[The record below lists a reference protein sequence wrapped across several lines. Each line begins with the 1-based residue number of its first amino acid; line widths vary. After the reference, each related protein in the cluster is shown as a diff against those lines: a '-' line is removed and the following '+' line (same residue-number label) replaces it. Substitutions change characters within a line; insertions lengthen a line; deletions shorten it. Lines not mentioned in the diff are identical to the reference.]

1 MGIALGLT
9 AALCWGLSDCCATI
23 ASRRG
28 NAFQTVL
35 AFHLLSTAV
44 LAIAVAA
51 TGGFS
56 DLRLEILLVFLGN
69 GLLGAGAYLFFYRAL
84 AVGPISIV
92 SPIVSGYAA
101 VTVILAVFVL
111 GEQLGAGELVA
122 VVVTFGGVVLASTDV
137 TQLHRI
143 ERRELAGIGLAV
155 LAMTWIGVFLFW
167 IAYYTE
173 ELGWLMPI
181 FLGRVFTTFFLLAA
195 ATRVGLGEL
204 FPRNRLLA
212 GLVAAIAV
220 LDTVGY
226 VAFNVGVQHADTS
239 LVATAAAPYA
249 IVPIVAGVVFLHE
262 RPAPTQWL
270 GVAAVIGGVVLLGLF
285 S

>member
-1 MGIALGLT
+1 MGIALGLA

-35 AFHLLSTAV
+35 AFHLLSTGV

-51 TGGFS
+51 TGGFA
-56 DLRLEILLVFLGN
+56 DLRVEHALVFLGN

-101 VTVILAVFVL
+101 VTVILAVLVL
-111 GEQLGAGELVA
+111 GERLNAGEITA
-122 VVVTFGGVVLASTDV
+122 VVVAFIGVALASTDV

-155 LAMTWIGVFLFW
+155 LAMVWIGVFLFW
-167 IAYYTE
+167 VSYYTD
-173 ELGWLMPI
+173 ELGWLTPI
-181 FLGRVFTTFFLLAA
+181 FLGRVFTTVFLLAA
-195 ATRVGLGEL
+195 ATRIGFTDL
-204 FPRNRLLA
+204 FPRTRLLA
-212 GLVAAIAV
+212 ALVVAIAV

-249 IVPIVAGVVFLHE
+249 VVPIIAGVVFLHE

-270 GVAAVIGGVVLLGLF
+270 GVTAVIVGMVLLGLF